1 MSRTKIFIFLLLLAA
16 IGAGFYYVP
25 RSRPFES
32 YTQRA
37 AEAFQLK
44 EFEHSIE
51 LYLKALKYYPGHPRT
66 AEVILTIGD
75 IYNFSLGNSEK
86 ASKAYEMLENRFP
99 KSPETLK
106 AFRHAGEMDEKNEQ
120 FEKALLDYQGL
131 VDRFPDAEGVDEARF
146 SVAMMA
152 VKLKKFEPARRSLM
166 AIVDKNPDTPVADKV
181 LYQLGNIFFM
191 EGSSKEAV
199 EVLKVASEK
208 YKDSPLL
215 TEMQF
220 TMANAYEEMGQ
231 IDNAM
236 KIYKAIRYT
245 YPNPRVVEKKI
256 EKLNDR
262 YKETKMFEQRALQAA
277 KAANQAKGV
286 PTTISPESQKSIK
299 ANFIRRKKDSALD
312 KSLMELMEGE
322 P

>member
-1 MSRTKIFIFLLLLAA
+1 MSRTKIFIFLLLLGA

-25 RSRPFES
+25 RTRPFES

-37 AEAFQLK
+37 VEAFQLK

-51 LYLKALKYYPGHPRT
+51 LYLKALKFYPGHPRT
-66 AEVILTIGD
+66 PEVLLTIGD
-75 IYNFSLGNSEK
+75 IYNFSLGNSEQATK
-86 ASKAYEMLENRFP
+86 AYVMLETRFPKAPEASKAYQ
-99 KSPETLK
+99 
-106 AFRHAGEMDEKNEQ
+106 HAGEMYEKNEQ
-120 FEKALLDYQGL
+120 FENALLAYQGL
-131 VDRFPDAEGVDEARF
+131 VDYFPDLEGIDEARF
-146 SVAMMA
+146 KVAMMA

-191 EGSSKEAV
+191 EGSSKEAI

-208 YKDSPLL
+208 YKDSPLF

-231 IDNAM
+231 IENAM
-236 KIYKAIRYT
+236 KIYKTIRYT

-262 YKETKMFEQRALQAA
+262 YKETKMFEQKALEAA
-277 KAANQAKGV
+277 KRDNQVKGI
-286 PTTISPESQKSIK
+286 PSPESQKSIK